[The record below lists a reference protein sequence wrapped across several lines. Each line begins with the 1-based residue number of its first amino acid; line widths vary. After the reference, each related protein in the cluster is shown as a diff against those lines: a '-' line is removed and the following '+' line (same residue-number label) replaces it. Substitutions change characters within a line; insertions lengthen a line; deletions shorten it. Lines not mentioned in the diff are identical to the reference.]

1 MSTTLNLPVDL
12 EKSEVRVLLVD
23 DQPMIGEAVRRLL
36 LPQTDIRFRFCSDPA
51 DAMRQALEFT
61 PTVILQ
67 DLVMPGID
75 GLTMVNNYRAQPATK
90 DVPLI
95 MLSTREEP
103 AIKAEA
109 FARGANDYLVKLP
122 DVVELVARIRHH
134 SRGYINLQQRN
145 AAHQA
150 LLASQQ
156 ALAAELAEAA
166 AYVQSLLPVPWEQGP
181 IQANW
186 RFIPSA
192 QLGGDAFGYHQLD
205 EQHYSFYLLDVCG
218 HGVGAAL
225 LSISAMNVLRAR
237 SLPDTDFHDPGRTLS
252 ALNEAFLME
261 KHNDMYFTIW
271 YGVYNRG
278 TGELQYSSAGHPP
291 ALLMHP
297 ADNNLRISE
306 LRTPGMVLGGMPG
319 TTYRNAS
326 CQIAPGDSLFM
337 LSDGVYEITRQ
348 DDTMW
353 TFQEFVEFMQ
363 TAATQHRPEIDDLIQ
378 QVHALHG
385 SDTLEDD
392 FSIVKIIFQ

>member
-261 KHNDMYFTIW
+261 KHT
-271 YGVYNRG
+271 
-278 TGELQYSSAGHPP
+278 
-291 ALLMHP
+291 
-297 ADNNLRISE
+297 
-306 LRTPGMVLGGMPG
+306 G